1 MRNQEVDT
9 ETCQKSANF
18 DYVDSSAVGSVT
30 GAYLVEQWEAAGVP
44 GASHFLHKL
53 GLSETQ
59 QIDVASLIALL
70 SDELKLIN
78 DDKSRSSLDP
88 STAILSAISVLQN
101 IHVQSLK
108 SLIEHMN
115 AEKDKLRN
123 DVIEANQRALLLAQ
137 EIDDHHSKLEHSAQ
151 QQVKTLEQRH
161 TEKIRELTLQLKSEQ
176 DAQATHTS
184 QLEKKV
190 STLEE
195 ERNKCKSVIMQLE
208 LENKTLE
215 HEHRVVTDQLA
226 NLQRIKEK
234 LEADLEALSNLQ
246 MRATEM
252 QAKVN
257 NSEIMSL
264 LERINVLE
272 SENTNL
278 RDRNDELSTE
288 VEELSTKLHNAC
300 IKKRSSPVNSSS
312 FCADESMDEGAF
324 PGGGTKRRGDSFGG
338 MDSAEDSG
346 DDEGSPRLGK
356 VRKCSPVK
364 DYASAANCLEGLQI
378 HGVDQGESLEDDS
391 PLRIPSSTIPEEVL
405 DGKTQLNE
413 VEEKMK
419 ILEERFNSI
428 DGSHSKELMGH
439 VKDIVNALRG
449 RAAVCEGCSAS
460 EKKLQEREEE
470 IARCKAEMEEKT
482 MALGERCKNL
492 ETSLELMKVEYEKT
506 EDYWAEK
513 LEEERSF
520 FEEEQ
525 KVSDKKYAELIDKII
540 EYEEML
546 GTEREQRQRLETI
559 DEKDGFEKQVMDL
572 EQECFELRSQFT
584 NALKEK
590 ESEIERLKEEIR
602 LAKTSGDLH
611 DASVQVSEV
620 SSGELTE
627 LESLKKVCD
636 EPTKKPKVSSRRSS
650 TFSSGDRK
658 SRCCSNCQTPRSAE
672 LRPFQESK
680 KQLEREIETL
690 VKERDRV
697 YKEIMDKRRDLN
709 TYTCSGDSLSNKFIE
724 MEDKCHSLMATLR
737 HQQKQTE
744 EILKNTWKQH
754 KTEVGDLKSVLKMT
768 EEKLKRQTEMIQ
780 EQFNKLARTDLIV
793 KELFV
798 ENAFLVSSV
807 QKLEKQCHTG
817 KADEYTV

>member
-1 MRNQEVDT
+1 MIRALLGLVKNVGKDGKMETTDPYEQQLLAVFQSCDDYYQNSLSSDGLYQLCEKLQLEDHYHKLLKCVLGESEKRRVTFFEFKDGLLKLLNNSEFEDGSDRAISPAREISPKSVFGKKKYGRRSRPESIENDNHMVDDADDTHHAIHSCSTDNDSGSEESVPKKRKTRSFKRKDNTDAEAKVRQSILSPVSCTLNEEECLISAWSSVSGGIANSLKRDELVNVFQCVGLESGSDEAAQRVFEKLEVEEDGTITLQELLQFIRSGADWSKEMRNQEVDT

-364 DYASAANCLEGLQI
+364 DYASAANCLEGS
-378 HGVDQGESLEDDS
+378 GREDA
-391 PLRIPSSTIPEEVL
+391 TE
-405 DGKTQLNE
+405 
-413 VEEKMK
+413 
-419 ILEERFNSI
+419 
-428 DGSHSKELMGH
+428 
-439 VKDIVNALRG
+439 RG
-449 RAAVCEGCSAS
+449 RGEDEDSGGAV
-460 EKKLQEREEE
+460 
-470 IARCKAEMEEKT
+470 
-482 MALGERCKNL
+482 
-492 ETSLELMKVEYEKT
+492 
-506 EDYWAEK
+506 
-513 LEEERSF
+513 
-520 FEEEQ
+520 
-525 KVSDKKYAELIDKII
+525 
-540 EYEEML
+540 
-546 GTEREQRQRLETI
+546 
-559 DEKDGFEKQVMDL
+559 
-572 EQECFELRSQFT
+572 
-584 NALKEK
+584 
-590 ESEIERLKEEIR
+590 
-602 LAKTSGDLH
+602 
-611 DASVQVSEV
+611 
-620 SSGELTE
+620 
-627 LESLKKVCD
+627 
-636 EPTKKPKVSSRRSS
+636 
-650 TFSSGDRK
+650 
-658 SRCCSNCQTPRSAE
+658 
-672 LRPFQESK
+672 
-680 KQLEREIETL
+680 
-690 VKERDRV
+690 
-697 YKEIMDKRRDLN
+697 
-709 TYTCSGDSLSNKFIE
+709 
-724 MEDKCHSLMATLR
+724 
-737 HQQKQTE
+737 
-744 EILKNTWKQH
+744 
-754 KTEVGDLKSVLKMT
+754 
-768 EEKLKRQTEMIQ
+768 
-780 EQFNKLARTDLIV
+780 
-793 KELFV
+793 
-798 ENAFLVSSV
+798 
-807 QKLEKQCHTG
+807 
-817 KADEYTV
+817 